1 MAQSELTSR
10 EDFQPSG
17 ERSLDV
23 RERMKK
29 SLEVS
34 PLDKGPLELF
44 VAAIGKLV
52 SEKPTLSL
60 CQISSG
66 TIEFDM
72 DEVPSACE
80 PKLTKTSLS
89 NLLNERFVLLLKYL
103 NRKMVKY
110 SVSVS
115 LAGSYVELVRRRT
128 KSKATTTAKVTERI
142 AILTSECATLQER
155 EEQLRAK

>member
-1 MAQSELTSR
+1 
-10 EDFQPSG
+10 
-17 ERSLDV
+17 
-23 RERMKK
+23 MKK

-128 KSKATTTAKVTERI
+128 KSKATTTAKERMAI
-142 AILTSECATLQER
+142 AELALWKYRLATYKVARSLKLKRGR
-155 EEQLRAK
+155 ELDADCRSLRSQLSAI